1 MSVDPLDLEALGGWQ
16 RPKLSSAELRYLRQ
30 RTLDLDQALFR
41 VRGGGRAVRVC
52 VCVGGRWVGGVL
64 CVGEEGSVEDGPGVV
79 QGDRGQGWWVDWDV

>member
-41 VRGGGRAVRVC
+41 VRGV
-52 VCVGGRWVGGVL
+52 VGCGQVGSRGWGL
-64 CVGEEGSVEDGPGVV
+64 SVEQD
-79 QGDRGQGWWVDWDV
+79 